1 MKNWLTLILGL
12 PTANAT
18 ERMRAWRALKAA
30 GAAVLRDGAYLLP
43 DTRIC
48 REALTAV
55 ERDILAI
62 NGTAYILPVVDPDGE
77 RFTEL
82 FDRSDDYSKLRVEI
96 EECRGQLNAENALA
110 TTKQIRKLR
119 KAYDQLANI
128 DYFPGKSKQ
137 QVDLALQEF
146 ETAVSRALSAD
157 EPHSRDLPIAALS
170 LGDYQGRVWATR
182 KRPWVDR
189 LACAWLIRRFID
201 PQARILWLNSPQDC
215 PADALGFDFDEATF
229 SHVGNRVTF
238 ETLQASF
245 DLQEPGMDRIAALVH
260 FLDIGGIQPV
270 EAAGIERVLAGLRE
284 TITHDD
290 HLLAAASAIFDG
302 LLAEF
307 VKEEQPNE

>member
-1 MKNWLTLILGL
+1 MKNWLALILGL

-18 ERMRAWRALKAA
+18 ERMRAWRALKAS

-43 DTRIC
+43 DTGTC

-62 NGTAYILPVVDPDGE
+62 NGTAYILPIVDPDGE
-77 RFTEL
+77 RFIEF
-82 FDRSDDYSKLRVEI
+82 FDRNDDYTKLGGEVD
-96 EECRGQLNAENALA
+96 ECRGQLNAENALA

-119 KAYDQLANI
+119 KAYDQIASI
-128 DYFPGKSKQ
+128 DYFPGKPKQ
-137 QVDLALQEF
+137 QIDSALQEL
-146 ETAVSRALSAD
+146 ETAVSKALSSD
-157 EPHSRDLPIAALS
+157 EPHSSNQPITALN
-170 LGDYQGRVWATR
+170 LGEYQGRIWATR

-189 LACAWLIRRFID
+189 LASAWLIRRFID
-201 PQARILWLNSPQDC
+201 PQAQILWLNTPQDC
-215 PADALGFDFDEATF
+215 PVDALGFDFDDATF

-245 DLQEPGMDRIAALVH
+245 QIQKPGLGRIAALVH
-260 FLDIGGIQPV
+260 YLDVGGIQPV

-284 TITHDD
+284 TITNDD

-302 LLAEF
+302 LLAGF

>member
-1 MKNWLTLILGL
+1 MKNWLALILGL

-18 ERMRAWRALKAA
+18 ERMRAWRALKAC

-43 DTRIC
+43 DTGAC
-48 REALTAV
+48 REALASV

-62 NGTAYILPVVDPDGE
+62 NGTAYVLPVVDPDGE
-77 RFTEL
+77 RFIGL
-82 FDRSDDYSKLRVEI
+82 FDRSEDYSRLRTEI
-96 EECRGQLNAENALA
+96 EECRGQLTAENALS
-110 TTKQIRKLR
+110 TTRQIRKLR
-119 KAYDQLANI
+119 KGYEQLVSI

-137 QVDLALQEF
+137 QVDAALQEL

-157 EPHSRDLPIAALS
+157 EPHSRDLPITALS

-182 KRPWVDR
+182 RRPWVDR

-201 PQARILWLNSPQDC
+201 PTAQILWLNSPQDC

-245 DLQEPGMDRIAALVH
+245 DIREPGLDRLAALVH
-260 FLDIGGIQPV
+260 YLDIGGIQPV

-290 HLLAAASAIFDG
+290 PLLAAASAIFDG
-302 LLAEF
+302 LLAAF

>member
-1 MKNWLTLILGL
+1 MENWLALILGL

-18 ERMRAWRALKAA
+18 ERMRAWRALKAC

-43 DTRIC
+43 DTAAC
-48 REALTAV
+48 REALASV

-62 NGTAYILPVVDPDGE
+62 NGTAYVLPVVDPGGE
-77 RFTEL
+77 RFVGL
-82 FDRSDDYSKLRVEI
+82 FDRSEDYSKLRAEI
-96 EECRGQLNAENALA
+96 EACRGQLTAENVLS
-110 TTKQIRKLR
+110 TTRQIRKLR
-119 KAYDQLANI
+119 KGYEQLAGI
-128 DYFPGKSKQ
+128 DYFPGKPKQ
-137 QVDLALQEF
+137 QIDAALQEL
-146 ETAVSRALSAD
+146 ETAVSRALSTD
-157 EPHSRDLPIAALS
+157 EPHSRDLPIAALR

-215 PADALGFDFDEATF
+215 PADALGFDFDDATF

-245 DLQEPGMDRIAALVH
+245 EIQAPGLGRIAALVH
-260 FLDIGGIQPV
+260 YLDIGGIQPM

-284 TITHDD
+284 TILHDD

-302 LLAEF
+302 LLAAF
-307 VKEEQPNE
+307 VKEEQTNE

>member
-1 MKNWLTLILGL
+1 
-12 PTANAT
+12 
-18 ERMRAWRALKAA
+18 MRAWRALRAV

-43 DTRIC
+43 DTDSC
-48 REALTAV
+48 RDALASV

-62 NGTAYILPVVDPDGE
+62 NGTAFILPIIDPNGE
-77 RFTEL
+77 RFIEL
-82 FDRSDDYSKLRVEI
+82 FDRSDDYGKLRAEI
-96 EECRGQLNAENALA
+96 EECRGQLNTENALA

-119 KAYDQLANI
+119 KTYDQLVSI
-128 DYFPGKSKQ
+128 DYFPGRPIQ
-137 QVDLALQEF
+137 QIDSALQEL
-146 ETAVSRALSAD
+146 ETAVSRALSPD
-157 EPHSRDLPIAALS
+157 EPHSSNQPIAALN

-201 PQARILWLNSPQDC
+201 AQAQILWLNTPQDC
-215 PADALGFDFDEATF
+215 PVDALGFDFDDATF
-229 SHVGNRVTF
+229 SHIGDRVTF

-245 DLQEPGMDRIAALVH
+245 ELQEPGLNRIAALVH
-260 FLDIGGIQPV
+260 YLDIGGIQPV

-302 LLAEF
+302 LLAGF

>member
-1 MKNWLTLILGL
+1 MKNWLALILGL

-18 ERMRAWRALKAA
+18 ERMRAWRALKAS

-43 DTRIC
+43 DTGLC
-48 REALTAV
+48 REVLASV

-62 NGTAYILPVVDPDGE
+62 KGTAFVLPVVDPDGE
-77 RFTEL
+77 RFVEW
-82 FDRSDDYSKLRVEI
+82 FDRSDDYGKLRAQI

-119 KAYDQLANI
+119 KAYDQLVSI
-128 DYFPGKSKQ
+128 DYFPGKPKQ
-137 QVDLALQEF
+137 QIDSALQEL
-146 ETAVSRALSAD
+146 ETAVSRALSPD
-157 EPHSRDLPIAALS
+157 EPHSSNHPITALNP
-170 LGDYQGRVWATR
+170 GDYQGRIWATR

-201 PQARILWLNSPQDC
+201 PHAQILWLNTPQDC
-215 PADALGFDFDEATF
+215 PVDALGFDFDDATF

-245 DLQEPGMDRIAALVH
+245 KLQEPGLNRIAALVH
-260 FLDIGGIQPV
+260 YLDIGGIQPV

-290 HLLAAASAIFDG
+290 HLLVAASAIFDG
-302 LLAEF
+302 LLAGF

>member
-1 MKNWLTLILGL
+1 MENWLILILGL

-18 ERMRAWRALKAA
+18 ERMRAWRALKAS

-43 DTRIC
+43 DTTAC
-48 REALTAV
+48 REALASV

-62 NGTAYILPVVDPDGE
+62 NGTAYALPVVDPDGE
-77 RFTEL
+77 RFVEL
-82 FDRSDDYSKLRVEI
+82 FDRSDDYTKLSAEI
-96 EECRGQLNAENALA
+96 EECRAQLNAENALA

-119 KAYDQLANI
+119 KTYDQLTNI
-128 DYFPGKSKQ
+128 DYFPGKPKQ
-137 QVDLALQEF
+137 QIDSALQQL

-157 EPHSRDLPIAALS
+157 EPHSRNLPITALN
-170 LGDYQGRVWATR
+170 LGDYQDRVWATR

-201 PQARILWLNSPQDC
+201 PHAQILWLNSPQDC

-245 DLQEPGMDRIAALVH
+245 ELQEPSLGRIAALVH
-260 FLDIGGIQPV
+260 YLDIGGIQPV

-302 LLAEF
+302 LLAAF
-307 VKEEQPNE
+307 VKEERPNE

>member
-1 MKNWLTLILGL
+1 MKNWLALILGL

-18 ERMRAWRALKAA
+18 ERMRAWRALKAS

-43 DTRIC
+43 DTDVC
-48 REALTAV
+48 REALESV
-55 ERDILAI
+55 ERDILSI
-62 NGTAYILPVVDPDGE
+62 NGTAYTLPVVDPHGE
-77 RFTEL
+77 RFVSL
-82 FDRSDDYSKLRVEI
+82 FDRSDDYSKLRAEI
-96 EECRGQLNAENALA
+96 EECRGQLNPENALA

-119 KAYDQLANI
+119 KTYDQLSNI

-137 QVDLALQEF
+137 QIHSALQEL

-157 EPHSRDLPIAALS
+157 EPHSRDLLITALNR
-170 LGDYQGRVWATR
+170 GDYQGRVWATR

-201 PQARILWLNSPQDC
+201 PQARILWLDSPTDC
-215 PADALGFDFDEATF
+215 PADALGFDFDGATF

-245 DLQEPGMDRIAALVH
+245 ELEEPGLNRIAALVH
-260 FLDIGGIQPV
+260 YLDIGGIQPV
-270 EAAGIERVLAGLRE
+270 EAAGIERLLAGLRE
-284 TITHDD
+284 TISHDD

-302 LLAEF
+302 LLAGF

>member
-18 ERMRAWRALKAA
+18 ERMRAWRALKSS
-30 GAAVLRDGAYLLP
+30 GAAVLRDGAYMLP
-43 DTRIC
+43 DTGAC
-48 REALTAV
+48 REALASV

-62 NGTAYILPVVDPDGE
+62 NGTAYVLPVVDPNGE
-77 RFTEL
+77 RFIKL
-82 FDRSDDYSKLRVEI
+82 FDRSDDYSKLSDEI
-96 EECRGQLNAENALA
+96 EACRAQLNAENALSS
-110 TTKQIRKLR
+110 TKQIRKLR
-119 KAYDQLANI
+119 KAYDQLTNI
-128 DYFPGKSKQ
+128 DYFPSKTKQ
-137 QVDLALQEF
+137 QIDSALHEL
-146 ETAVSRALSAD
+146 ETAVSRALSSD
-157 EPHSRDLPIAALS
+157 EPHSCDQLITTLS
-170 LGDYQGRVWATR
+170 IGDYQGRLWATR

-201 PQARILWLNSPQDC
+201 PQAQILWLNSPQDC
-215 PADALGFDFDEATF
+215 PVAALGFDFDEATF

-245 DLQEPGMDRIAALVH
+245 EIQVPGLSRIAALVH
-260 FLDIGGIQPV
+260 YLDVGGTQPI

-284 TITHDD
+284 TISHDD

-307 VKEEQPNE
+307 VKEEPSDE

>member
-1 MKNWLTLILGL
+1 MNNWLTLILGL

-18 ERMRAWRALKAA
+18 ERMRAWRALKAS

-43 DTRIC
+43 DTRAC
-48 REALTAV
+48 REALASV

-62 NGTAYILPVVDPDGE
+62 NGTAYVLPVLDPDGE
-77 RFTEL
+77 RFIGL
-82 FDRSDDYSKLRVEI
+82 FDRSEDYSKLRGDI
-96 EECRGQLNAENALA
+96 EECRGHLNPENALA

-119 KAYDQLANI
+119 KGYEQLSSI
-128 DYFPGKSKQ
+128 DYFPGKQKQ
-137 QVDLALQEF
+137 QIDAVLREL
-146 ETAVSRALSAD
+146 ETAVSRALSPD
-157 EPHSRDLPIAALS
+157 EPHSCNQPITALNRA
-170 LGDYQGRVWATR
+170 DFQGRIWATR

-201 PQARILWLNSPQDC
+201 PQAQILWLDSPQDC
-215 PADALGFDFDEATF
+215 PVDVLGFDFDDATF

-245 DLQEPGMDRIAALVH
+245 ELQEPGLNRIAALVH
-260 FLDIGGIQPV
+260 YLDIGGIQPL

-302 LLAEF
+302 LLAGF

>member
-1 MKNWLTLILGL
+1 MKNWLTLVLGL

-43 DTRIC
+43 DTDAC
-48 REALTAV
+48 REALAAI

-62 NGTAYILPVVDPDGE
+62 NGTALILPVVDPDGE
-77 RFTEL
+77 RFVEL
-82 FDRSDDYSKLRVEI
+82 FDRSDDYSKLRAEI
-96 EECRGQLNAENALA
+96 EECRGQLNPENALA
-110 TTKQIRKLR
+110 ITKQVRKLR
-119 KAYDQLANI
+119 KAYEQLASI
-128 DYFPGKSKQ
+128 DYFSGKPKQ
-137 QVDLALQEF
+137 QIDSALQAF
-146 ETAVSRALSAD
+146 EIAINSALSPD
-157 EPHSRDLPIAALS
+157 EPHSRNQPIAALNR
-170 LGDYQGRVWATR
+170 GDYQGRVWATR

-201 PQARILWLNSPQDC
+201 PDAQILWLDSPQDC
-215 PADALGFDFDEATF
+215 PADALGFDFDDAAF
-229 SHVGNRVTF
+229 SHVGNRVSF

-245 DLQEPGMDRIAALVH
+245 ELQAPGLNRIAALVH
-260 FLDIGGIQPV
+260 YLDIGGIQPV

-284 TITHDD
+284 TIRNDD

-302 LLAEF
+302 LLAGF

>member
-1 MKNWLTLILGL
+1 MNNWIALILGL

-18 ERMRAWRALKAA
+18 ERMRAWRALKAS

-43 DTRIC
+43 DTDFC
-48 REALTAV
+48 REALASV

-62 NGTAYILPVVDPDGE
+62 NGTAYVLPIVDPEGE
-77 RFTEL
+77 RFIEL
-82 FDRSDDYSKLRVEI
+82 FDRRDDYSKLRAEV
-96 EECRGQLNAENALA
+96 EECRGQLNPENALA
-110 TTKQIRKLR
+110 STKQIRKLR
-119 KAYDQLANI
+119 KAYDQLVSI
-128 DYFPGKSKQ
+128 DYFPGQPKQ
-137 QVDLALQEF
+137 QLDSALQEL

-157 EPHSRDLPIAALS
+157 EPHSRDLPITALN
-170 LGDYQGRVWATR
+170 LGDYQGRIWATR

-201 PQARILWLNSPQDC
+201 AQAQIRWLNAPQDC
-215 PADALGFDFDEATF
+215 PADALGFDFDDATF

-245 DLQEPGMDRIAALVH
+245 ELQEPGLNRIAALVH
-260 FLDIGGIQPV
+260 YLDVGGIQPV

-284 TITHDD
+284 TITDD
-290 HLLAAASAIFDG
+290 NHLLAAASAIFDG
-302 LLAEF
+302 LLAGF

>member
-1 MKNWLTLILGL
+1 MKNWLALILGL

-18 ERMRAWRALKAA
+18 ERMRAWRALKAS

-43 DTRIC
+43 DTGFC
-48 REALTAV
+48 REVLASI

-62 NGTAYILPVVDPDGE
+62 NGTAFTLPVVDPDGE
-77 RFTEL
+77 RFVEL
-82 FDRSDDYSKLRVEI
+82 FDRSEDYAGLRAELD
-96 EECRGQLNAENALA
+96 ECRAQLNAENALA
-110 TTKQIRKLR
+110 STKQIRKLR
-119 KAYDQLANI
+119 KAYDQLIRI
-128 DYFPGKSKQ
+128 DYFPGKPKQ
-137 QVDLALQEF
+137 QLDSALQEL

-157 EPHSRDLPIAALS
+157 EPHSRDQPITALN
-170 LGDYQGRVWATR
+170 LVDYQGRVWATR

-201 PQARILWLNSPQDC
+201 PNAQILWLDTPQDC
-215 PADALGFDFDEATF
+215 PVDVLGFDFDDATF

-245 DLQEPGMDRIAALVH
+245 ELQEPGLNRIAALVH
-260 FLDIGGIQPV
+260 YLDIGGIQPL

-302 LLAEF
+302 LLAGF